1 MLNVTVTFVFTLEN
15 APSDSMSNPT
25 SLPPLMEGYGRKR
38 KKRTSIETNIK
49 LTLEK
54 RFLDVSLSIDFALL
68 SRLFTEENMMSTFAL
83 SSVKVVIVRI
93 LTI

>member
-1 MLNVTVTFVFTLEN
+1 MNFFFKMLLALSEN
-15 APSDSMSNPT
+15 SPLDCMNSAA

-54 RFLDVSLSIDFALL
+54 RFLDVSRHIRRAHRSPRIKCSSLSWIPPPPFLNFFL
-68 SRLFTEENMMSTFAL
+68 HEIKN
-83 SSVKVVIVRI
+83 
-93 LTI
+93 

>member
-1 MLNVTVTFVFTLEN
+1 
-15 APSDSMSNPT
+15 MSNAV

-54 RFLDVSLSIDFALL
+54 RFLDVS
-68 SRLFTEENMMSTFAL
+68 
-83 SSVKVVIVRI
+83 
-93 LTI
+93 